1 MKKYNFIRPIMLIV
15 VALLTK
21 SLVTNLCM
29 LLGMEAESAKSVGFG
44 AMVIAA
50 LVVFSRNRRSP
61 K

>member
-1 MKKYNFIRPIMLIV
+1 MKKYNIIRPILLIV
-15 VALLTK
+15 IALLTK

-29 LLGMEAESAKSVGFG
+29 LLGMESESAKTMGFG
-44 AMVIAA
+44 AMVVAA

>member
-1 MKKYNFIRPIMLIV
+1 MKKYNIMRPIMLIV
-15 VALLTK
+15 IALLTK

-29 LLGMEAESAKSVGFG
+29 LLGMEAELAKSLGFG

-50 LVVFSRNRRSP
+50 LVVFSRSRRRP

>member
-1 MKKYNFIRPIMLIV
+1 MRPIMLIV
-15 VALLTK
+15 IALLTK

-29 LLGMEAESAKSVGFG
+29 LLGMEAESAKSLGFG

-50 LVVFSRNRRSP
+50 LVVYSRSRRRP

>member
-1 MKKYNFIRPIMLIV
+1 MRKYNIIRPIMLIV

-29 LLGMEAESAKSVGFG
+29 LLGMEPELAKTMGFG

-50 LVVFSRNRRSP
+50 LVVFSRSRRSR